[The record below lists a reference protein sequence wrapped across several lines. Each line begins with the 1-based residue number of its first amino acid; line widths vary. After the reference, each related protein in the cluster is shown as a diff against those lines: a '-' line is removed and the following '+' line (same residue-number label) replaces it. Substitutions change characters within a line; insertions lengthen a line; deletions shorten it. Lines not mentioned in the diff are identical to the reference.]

1 MIKDPENKPDNK
13 TGPIVS
19 LGLQLKNCP
28 RVITLGARA
37 SLLHYNYHELEIVKS
52 AQIIFF
58 PTLRFVDIFLTAGKK
73 IYPSAESY
81 LVGSNTLKQ
90 IIFFKLLN
98 VPHPR
103 SLICMS
109 REGMGKVLSEFSYPF
124 VGINYKRKN
133 KSKSEYLIKN
143 MDDLIAYLKTNKLCL
158 FREAVSG
165 QNLIKVVVIDSEI
178 VVAYECTGHERSEL
192 SILDEH
198 VGLPMNVENVL
209 ERILSSSKLNH
220 FVAEFVWQENNHL
233 LTRLNY
239 VLPIRELNNLGFD
252 PYKWLCSKIISGKFS
267 YFRLEGE

>member
-1 MIKDPENKPDNK
+1 MTKDPENKPDK
-13 TGPIVS
+13 KAGLIVS
-19 LGLQLKNCP
+19 LGLQLKHCP

-37 SLLHYNYHELEIVKS
+37 SFLHYNSHELESIKS

-58 PTLRFVDIFLTAGKK
+58 PTLRFVDIFVTAGKK

-81 LVGSNTLKQ
+81 LIGSNTLKQ

-124 VGINYKRKN
+124 VGINYKRKSR
-133 KSKSEYLIKN
+133 SKSECLIKN
-143 MDDLIAYLKTNKLCL
+143 MDDLIAYLRTNKLCL
-158 FREAVSG
+158 FREALAD

-178 VVAYECTGHERSEL
+178 VLAYECTKREKTRL
-192 SILDEH
+192 NILNETG
-198 VGLPMNVENVL
+198 GLPVNVENVL
-209 ERILSSSKLNH
+209 ERILGSSKLNH

-233 LTRLNY
+233 LTKLNY
-239 VLPIRELNNLGFD
+239 VLPVRELNNLGFD
-252 PYKWLCSKIISGKFS
+252 PYKWLCSKITSGEFS
-267 YFRLEGE
+267 YFRFEEE